1 MTTYKGWRNDNF
13 SVPNNIYVGGSLYL
27 GDGGK
32 AISDTQKGIANG
44 VATLGADSKV
54 PPAQLPNLA
63 LANIIT
69 SGQVTLALYIS
80 VEWVAGTIQIGDIVE
95 ITTTEGTVELWM
107 LSQNDGDA
115 EDDYKKID
123 ASKVN
128 WANILDKPN
137 STVSDI
143 DDAVDEKHLRLHAI
157 DSTFDHTSS
166 ATSGKMLKADAN
178 GLPIEAS
185 NTDTEVSTAVTQA
198 AAAIPSSQK
207 GVANGVATLDGK
219 GLLTS
224 TQIPQEL
231 LDTLCA
237 GKPFYTGSGI
247 DQYIYVPDNTEMEME
262 LGDFSY
268 QTIICL
274 PDYTPSTPVT
284 IARHANGADF
294 LGWIFT
300 IGTDGKLNLAIGNG
314 SNFITYSYTS
324 TLAVR
329 HADGRI
335 AEVGFCADRDGYV
348 EFFDFFGSLGKV
360 DMSNS
365 VAQTVTATNPANL
378 VFFQNIDGTI
388 EYNFMGLWKVEYWN
402 FALTCAKWME
412 YAKSGNPHKY
422 QGANKT
428 ISHWTEVAPQ
438 LGSQTDIYSLAV
450 FNGKLYGGTCPNGC
464 LFEWNG
470 EDSWIQV
477 APQLNSQTHIRS
489 LAVFNGK
496 LYGGTYPNGL
506 LFVVPQPGCFLDLNS
521 IGIGHYS
528 FMDNSG
534 NKLHGI
540 NSASVPAGLKI
551 GDRRIA
557 YLSTTS
563 ESPTMTDVIKG
574 GWKVIGFSFE
584 TAQNLTDIDATQE
597 TSNIKLIENKTLNN
611 GYLNCNTIA
620 DHPYYENGI
629 DKDIIF
635 NLTGNGGAGTV
646 IKVELEKVK

>member
-1 MTTYKGWRNDNF
+1 MIITYKGWRGDNF
-13 SVPNNIYVGGSLYL
+13 SVPNDVYVGGSLYL
-27 GDGGK
+27 GDGSMAYGM
-32 AISDTQKGIANG
+32 DF
-44 VATLGADSKV
+44 LGLKR
-54 PPAQLPNLA
+54 
-63 LANIIT
+63 
-69 SGQVTLALYIS
+69 
-80 VEWVAGTIQIGDIVE
+80 IVE
-95 ITTTEGTVELWM
+95 
-107 LSQNDGDA
+107 
-115 EDDYKKID
+115 
-123 ASKVN
+123 
-128 WANILDKPN
+128 
-137 STVSDI
+137 
-143 DDAVDEKHLRLHAI
+143 
-157 DSTFDHTSS
+157 
-166 ATSGKMLKADAN
+166 
-178 GLPIEAS
+178 
-185 NTDTEVSTAVTQA
+185 
-198 AAAIPSSQK
+198 
-207 GVANGVATLDGK
+207 
-219 GLLTS
+219 
-224 TQIPQEL
+224 QIPQEL

-438 LGSQTDIYSLAV
+438 L
-450 FNGKLYGGTCPNGC
+450 
-464 LFEWNG
+464 
-470 EDSWIQV
+470 
-477 APQLNSQTHIRS
+477 NSQTHIRS
-489 LAVFNGK
+489 FAVFNGK

-620 DHPYYENGI
+620 DHPYYANGI

>member
-1 MTTYKGWRNDNF
+1 MTTYKGWRGDNF
-13 SVPNNIYVGGSLYL
+13 SVPNDVYL
-27 GDGGK
+27 GDGGT
-32 AISDTQKGIANG
+32 AISSTEKGVANG

-63 LANIIT
+63 ITNIIT

-80 VEWVAGTIQIGDIVE
+80 VEWVAGTIQIGDVVE

-107 LSQNDGDA
+107 LFQNNGSA
-115 EDDYKKID
+115 VGDYKKID

-128 WANILDKPN
+128 WANVLDKPN

-143 DDAVDEKHLRLHAI
+143 DDAVNDRHLRLHAI
-157 DSTFDHTSS
+157 DSDSDHTSS

-185 NTDTEVSTAVTQA
+185 NTDTEVSTAVSQA

-207 GVANGVATLDGK
+207 GIANGVATLDGK

-438 LGSQTDIYSLAV
+438 L
-450 FNGKLYGGTCPNGC
+450 
-464 LFEWNG
+464 
-470 EDSWIQV
+470 
-477 APQLNSQTHIRS
+477 NSQTHIRS

-620 DHPYYENGI
+620 DHPYYANGI

>member
-1 MTTYKGWRNDNF
+1 MRPMTNRNARDIQNTDE
-13 SVPNNIYVGGSLYL
+13 LL
-27 GDGGK
+27 L
-32 AISDTQKGIANG
+32 SDTHKQEYKYKMGDLAGYVNDKINYIDSSEKGVANG
-44 VATLGADSKV
+44 VATLDENGILEIE
-54 PPAQLPNLA
+54 QLPNLA
-63 LANIIT
+63 ITNVIT
-69 SGQVTLALYIS
+69 SAQQTLALYIS
-80 VEWVAGTIQIGDIVE
+80 EEWEAGAIQIGDIVQ
-95 ITTTEGTVELWM
+95 ITTTEGTIELW
-107 LSQNDGDA
+107 LLCKNDGD
-115 EDDYKKID
+115 EVTDYKKIG
-123 ASKVN
+123 ASKIN
-128 WANILDKPN
+128 WSNILDKPT
-137 STVSDI
+137 SSVSNI
-143 DDAVDEKHLRLHAI
+143 DDAVAKRHTQNKDTYLDMGGTNEVTAEEIKNAI
-157 DSTFDHTSS
+157 EL
-166 ATSGKMLKADAN
+166 AG
-178 GLPIEAS
+178 E
-185 NTDTEVSTAVTQA
+185 
-198 AAAIPSSQK
+198 AIPASEK
-207 GVANGVATLDGK
+207 GAVNGVATLDGK

-247 DQYIYVPDNTEMEME
+247 AQYIFVPDNTEMEME

-438 LGSQTDIYSLAV
+438 LGSQTSIY
-450 FNGKLYGGTCPNGC
+450 
-464 LFEWNG
+464 
-470 EDSWIQV
+470 
-477 APQLNSQTHIRS
+477 S

>member
-1 MTTYKGWRNDNF
+1 MIITYKGWRGDNF
-13 SVPNNIYVGGSLYL
+13 SVPNDVYL
-27 GDGGK
+27 GDGGT
-32 AISDTQKGIANG
+32 AIS
-44 VATLGADSKV
+44 S
-54 PPAQLPNLA
+54 
-63 LANIIT
+63 
-69 SGQVTLALYIS
+69 
-80 VEWVAGTIQIGDIVE
+80 
-95 ITTTEGTVELWM
+95 TE
-107 LSQNDGDA
+107 
-115 EDDYKKID
+115 
-123 ASKVN
+123 
-128 WANILDKPN
+128 
-137 STVSDI
+137 
-143 DDAVDEKHLRLHAI
+143 
-157 DSTFDHTSS
+157 
-166 ATSGKMLKADAN
+166 
-178 GLPIEAS
+178 
-185 NTDTEVSTAVTQA
+185 
-198 AAAIPSSQK
+198 K

-224 TQIPQEL
+224 TQIPQELLDTLIPQEL

-438 LGSQTDIYSLAV
+438 LNSQAYIRSLAV
-450 FNGKLYGGTCPNGC
+450 FNGKLYGGTATGGC

-470 EDSWIQV
+470 VDSWIQV
-477 APQLNSQTHIRS
+477 APQLNSQTHILS

-496 LYGGTYPNGL
+496 LYGGTYPGGCLFEWNG
-506 LFVVPQPGCFLDLNS
+506 VNSWKQVAPQ
-521 IGIGHYS
+521 
-528 FMDNSG
+528 
-534 NKLHGI
+534 
-540 NSASVPAGLKI
+540 
-551 GDRRIA
+551 
-557 YLSTTS
+557 
-563 ESPTMTDVIKG
+563 
-574 GWKVIGFSFE
+574 
-584 TAQNLTDIDATQE
+584 
-597 TSNIKLIENKTLNN
+597 
-611 GYLNCNTIA
+611 
-620 DHPYYENGI
+620 
-629 DKDIIF
+629 
-635 NLTGNGGAGTV
+635 
-646 IKVELEKVK
+646 

>member
-1 MTTYKGWRNDNF
+1 MIITYKGWRGDNF
-13 SVPNNIYVGGSLYL
+13 SVPNDVYL
-27 GDGGK
+27 GDGGT
-32 AISDTQKGIANG
+32 AIS
-44 VATLGADSKV
+44 S
-54 PPAQLPNLA
+54 
-63 LANIIT
+63 
-69 SGQVTLALYIS
+69 
-80 VEWVAGTIQIGDIVE
+80 
-95 ITTTEGTVELWM
+95 TE
-107 LSQNDGDA
+107 
-115 EDDYKKID
+115 
-123 ASKVN
+123 
-128 WANILDKPN
+128 
-137 STVSDI
+137 
-143 DDAVDEKHLRLHAI
+143 
-157 DSTFDHTSS
+157 
-166 ATSGKMLKADAN
+166 
-178 GLPIEAS
+178 
-185 NTDTEVSTAVTQA
+185 
-198 AAAIPSSQK
+198 K

-224 TQIPQEL
+224 TQIPQELLDTLIPQEL

-438 LGSQTDIYSLAV
+438 LGSQTDIWTLAVFNGKLYGGTYPGGCLFEWNGVDSWIQVAPQLGSQTHIYSLAV
-450 FNGKLYGGTCPNGC
+450 FNGKLYGGT
-464 LFEWNG
+464 
-470 EDSWIQV
+470 
-477 APQLNSQTHIRS
+477 AP
-489 LAVFNGK
+489 G
-496 LYGGTYPNGL
+496 GL

-620 DHPYYENGI
+620 DHPYYANGI

>member
-1 MTTYKGWRNDNF
+1 MRPLTNRNARDIQNTD
-13 SVPNNIYVGGSLYL
+13 V
-27 GDGGK
+27 
-32 AISDTQKGIANG
+32 
-44 VATLGADSKV
+44 TLITDSKD
-54 PPAQLPNLA
+54 QE
-63 LANIIT
+63 
-69 SGQVTLALYIS
+69 YKYKMDD
-80 VEWVAGTIQIGDIVE
+80 VAGYV
-95 ITTTEGTVELWM
+95 
-107 LSQNDGDA
+107 ND
-115 EDDYKKID
+115 KI
-123 ASKVN
+123 N
-128 WANILDKPN
+128 Y
-137 STVSDI
+137 
-143 DDAVDEKHLRLHAI
+143 I
-157 DSTFDHTSS
+157 DSS
-166 ATSGKMLKADAN
+166 
-178 GLPIEAS
+178 E
-185 NTDTEVSTAVTQA
+185 
-198 AAAIPSSQK
+198 K
-207 GVANGVATLDGK
+207 GVANGVATLDEK

-231 LDTLCA
+231 LDTLIPQELLDILCA

-378 VFFQNIDGTI
+378 VFFQDIDGTI

-438 LGSQTDIYSLAV
+438 LGSQTYIFSLAV
-450 FNGKLYGGTCPNGC
+450 FNGKLYGGTFPGGC

-470 EDSWIQV
+470 VDSWIQV
-477 APQLNSQTHIRS
+477 APQLNSQTHIYS

-496 LYGGTYPNGL
+496 LYGGTASNGL
-506 LFVVPQPGCFLDLNS
+506 LNVWFPSDIVYLGLYDGSNNPLGIDMVSHNTRAGESDWRTSMGRVVFANSIPIKLGYKLNS
-521 IGIGHYS
+521 KTTNGTITKYYVL
-528 FMDNSG
+528 F
-534 NKLHGI
+534 L
-540 NSASVPAGLKI
+540 
-551 GDRRIA
+551 RIA
-557 YLSTTS
+557 
-563 ESPTMTDVIKG
+563 
-574 GWKVIGFSFE
+574 
-584 TAQNLTDIDATQE
+584 
-597 TSNIKLIENKTLNN
+597 
-611 GYLNCNTIA
+611 
-620 DHPYYENGI
+620 
-629 DKDIIF
+629 
-635 NLTGNGGAGTV
+635 
-646 IKVELEKVK
+646 

>member
-1 MTTYKGWRNDNF
+1 MKSGWDNDDF
-13 SVPNNIYVGGSLYL
+13 YL

-32 AISDTQKGIANG
+32 AISDTQKGVANG
-44 VATLGADSKV
+44 VATLDENGILEIE
-54 PPAQLPNLA
+54 QLP
-63 LANIIT
+63 
-69 SGQVTLALYIS
+69 TLAVGIPTS
-80 VEWVAGTIQIGDIVE
+80 EKG
-95 ITTTEGTVELWM
+95 
-107 LSQNDGDA
+107 
-115 EDDYKKID
+115 
-123 ASKVN
+123 
-128 WANILDKPN
+128 
-137 STVSDI
+137 
-143 DDAVDEKHLRLHAI
+143 AV
-157 DSTFDHTSS
+157 
-166 ATSGKMLKADAN
+166 
-178 GLPIEAS
+178 
-185 NTDTEVSTAVTQA
+185 
-198 AAAIPSSQK
+198 
-207 GVANGVATLDGK
+207 NGVATLDGK

-438 LGSQTDIYSLAV
+438 L
-450 FNGKLYGGTCPNGC
+450 
-464 LFEWNG
+464 
-470 EDSWIQV
+470 
-477 APQLNSQTHIRS
+477 NSQYIRS

-496 LYGGTYPNGL
+496 LYGGTAPNGL

-563 ESPTMTDVIKG
+563 ESPAMTDVIKG

-620 DHPYYENGI
+620 DHPYYANGI

>member
-13 SVPNNIYVGGSLYL
+13 SVPNNIYL

-32 AISDTQKGIANG
+32 AISDTQKG
-44 VATLGADSKV
+44 
-54 PPAQLPNLA
+54 
-63 LANIIT
+63 
-69 SGQVTLALYIS
+69 
-80 VEWVAGTIQIGDIVE
+80 
-95 ITTTEGTVELWM
+95 
-107 LSQNDGDA
+107 
-115 EDDYKKID
+115 
-123 ASKVN
+123 
-128 WANILDKPN
+128 
-137 STVSDI
+137 
-143 DDAVDEKHLRLHAI
+143 
-157 DSTFDHTSS
+157 
-166 ATSGKMLKADAN
+166 
-178 GLPIEAS
+178 
-185 NTDTEVSTAVTQA
+185 
-198 AAAIPSSQK
+198 
-207 GVANGVATLDGK
+207 VANGVATLDEK

-224 TQIPQEL
+224 TQIPQVILDTLIPQEL

-438 LGSQTDIYSLAV
+438 LNSQTDIRSLAVFNGKLYGGTYPNGCLFEWNGVDSWKQVAPQLNSQTYIHSLAVFNGKLYGGTGSNGCLFEWNGVDSWIQVAPQLNSQRDIRSLAVFNGKLYGGTYPNGCLFEWNGVDSWKQVAPQLNSQTDIYSLAV
-450 FNGKLYGGTCPNGC
+450 FNGKLYGGTYPNGC

-470 EDSWIQV
+470 VDS
-477 APQLNSQTHIRS
+477 
-489 LAVFNGK
+489 
-496 LYGGTYPNGL
+496 
-506 LFVVPQPGCFLDLNS
+506 
-521 IGIGHYS
+521 
-528 FMDNSG
+528 
-534 NKLHGI
+534 
-540 NSASVPAGLKI
+540 
-551 GDRRIA
+551 
-557 YLSTTS
+557 
-563 ESPTMTDVIKG
+563 
-574 GWKVIGFSFE
+574 
-584 TAQNLTDIDATQE
+584 
-597 TSNIKLIENKTLNN
+597 
-611 GYLNCNTIA
+611 
-620 DHPYYENGI
+620 
-629 DKDIIF
+629 
-635 NLTGNGGAGTV
+635 
-646 IKVELEKVK
+646 